1 MRTPFDQV
9 VIDHGGTV
17 LRVCRAVL
25 GAGPDAE
32 DAWSETFLAALR
44 AWPELPEDAN
54 VQAWLVRIAS
64 RKAIDVTRARARR
77 PIPTDD
83 VPEPP
88 RRGGHPPGDPAGD
101 PAARVLDLWPAVAR
115 LPERQRLAVAYHYLG
130 GLTHAETAE
139 LIGGTAAAV
148 RRASADGIATLRRT
162 FSDSPRAVDDSDR
175 RRADAPGQR

>member
-1 MRTPFDQV
+1 MQPFERLV
-9 VIDHGGTV
+9 CRHGPVV
-17 LRVCRAVL
+17 LRVCRAV
-25 GAGPDAE
+25 AGPQDAE

-64 RKAIDVTRARARR
+64 RKAIDVTRARVRR

-88 RRGGHPPGDPAGD
+88 RSGGHPPGDPA
-101 PAARVLDLWPAVAR
+101 ARELDLWPAVAR

-130 GLTHAETAE
+130 GLTHAETAQ

-175 RRADAPGQR
+175 RRADAPGRR